1 MIEFVDLAHSK
12 ELDEFVRGHENCH
25 FMQTSL
31 WGRVKSDWGWYGILC
46 RDAEGSIVGTMAL
59 LRHDLRHFHTCLL
72 YAPRG
77 PIFRDGDFE
86 TFHALI
92 TAAKDL
98 AKQVGAYC
106 LRLDPRIAAQDTVFA
121 EAVKI
126 EGFSV
131 NAASDYSLFQPRMCY
146 VLRLDGL
153 TPESLAAQYHRTTRY
168 HIHHA
173 LRSGITVRIG
183 SEEDLPRFCQMM
195 EQVAEKNGFEAR
207 KASYFASVLRELG
220 HCARLYLA
228 EMKGNVIAGALMVL
242 LGNRAWFMYGC
253 SDTEARKDYPN
264 ELLQWRMQCDA
275 LEMGCKWFDFRG
287 VEGYPT
293 EDNPKF
299 GLHRYK
305 RGFGADFCEYIGQC
319 DFAARRF
326 LGKLV
331 AFTQRFYHKQS
342 K

>member
-1 MIEFVDLAHSK
+1 MIEFVDLAHAE
-12 ELDEFVRGHENCH
+12 ELDKFVRGHENCH

-46 RDAEGSIVGTMAL
+46 REASGEIVGTMAL

-77 PIFRDGDFE
+77 PIFTDGDTE

-92 TAAKDL
+92 AAAKAL
-98 AKQVGAYC
+98 AKHEGAYC
-106 LRLDPRIAAQDTVFA
+106 LRIDPRIAAQDTVFA
-121 EAVKI
+121 DAVKE
-126 EGFSV
+126 EGFSIHT
-131 NAASDYSLFQPRMCY
+131 ASDFSLFQPRMCY

-168 HIHHA
+168 NIHHA
-173 LRSGITVRIG
+173 LRSDITVRLG
-183 SEEDLPRFCQMM
+183 SQDDLPRFCQMM
-195 EQVAEKNGFEAR
+195 EQVAGKNGFEAR
-207 KASYFASVLRELG
+207 KAPYFASVLRELQS
-220 HCARLYLA
+220 CARLYLA
-228 EMKGNVIAGALMVL
+228 EEEGNVVAGALMVL
-242 LGNRAWFMYGC
+242 MGNRAWFMYGC
-253 SDTEARKDYPN
+253 SDTEARKDHPN

-293 EDNPKF
+293 EDNPKL

-305 RGFGADFCEYIGQC
+305 QGFGAEFCEYIGQC
-319 DFAARRF
+319 DFAARRL

-331 AFTQRFYHKQS
+331 TVAQRFYHK
-342 K
+342 